1 MLNAELYS
9 IELNNE
15 GHFKEEQWSE
25 LVDRLS
31 IIFSIS
37 PERKIKILNNKV
49 MKLTAAI
56 PFIANCS
63 NPTRIALSHLS
74 IYLVAAT
81 PGGKDVF
88 EHNFSDNDN
97 LLMRLERISHF
108 DGGDELIINR
118 GMKMLAL
125 SMLSDHK
132 ADAIED
138 MEINKYN
145 PINMGVWK
153 YEDLSKKLK
162 DEIVAVPCQP
172 LDLIL
177 DVTTDLPGYWDS

>member
-15 GHFKEEQWSE
+15 GHFKEEQWTE

-31 IIFSIS
+31 MIFSIS
-37 PERKIKILNNKV
+37 PERKIRILNNKV

-63 NPTRIALSHLS
+63 NPMRIALSHLS

-81 PGGKDVF
+81 AGGKDIF
-88 EHNFSDNDN
+88 KHSFCDNDN

-108 DGGDELIINR
+108 DGGDEIIINR

-125 SMLSDHK
+125 SMLNDHK

-138 MEINKYN
+138 MQMNKYN
-145 PINMGVWK
+145 PINMGVWN
-153 YEDLSKKLK
+153 YENISKKLI
-162 DEIVAVPCQP
+162 DEIVAIPCQA

-177 DVTTDLPGYWDS
+177 DVTKDLPGYWDS